1 MRLKCQEKM
10 SRTIVQIMQIITMQ
24 CVNGLLVTFILNKT
38 LTFLFISF
46 NRLPLIKTTESE
58 NIAKVEQPP
67 TVRNIN
73 RKMTSF

>member
-1 MRLKCQEKM
+1 MG
-10 SRTIVQIMQIITMQ
+10 SIYPVTHAVQ

-58 NIAKVEQPP
+58 NIAKVELPP